1 MTFSDDVTMMT
12 MWKLAFQMISLFLET
27 QFEIQIDIKVMQ
39 IGAKDV
45 PQLVEGLL
53 IMNEAVG
60 LIPVTGQDGVRD
72 G

>member
-60 LIPVTGQDGVRD
+60 LIPGTGQDGVRD